1 MFQKLDDVVLK
12 HEELTKLLMD
22 PEVIS
27 DPKKIMEYNKA
38 LNSIDEVVKKYT
50 YYKAKKEEMETL
62 KEDLKTEKDHE
73 MKEMMLEE
81 IHTIE
86 EEIPVLEEELKILLL
101 PKDPN
106 DDKNVIMEIRAGEG
120 GDEDALFAAD
130 VFRMFTRYA
139 ERNRW
144 KTEIIDKSEIG
155 VGGLKEV
162 TFLIKGNGA
171 YSRLKFESG
180 VHRVQRVPA
189 TEASGRIHTSTITV
203 AVLPEIED
211 VSEVEINQSD
221 LKIDTYRSSGAGG
234 QHVNTTDSAVRITH
248 LPTGIVV
255 TSQDGRS
262 QIKNREAAM
271 KVLASKLYEMEYE
284 KQRKEVENERRS
296 QVGSGDRSEKIRT
309 YNFPQGRVTDHRIKL
324 TLHRLDSVLDGDLDE
339 MIDALIA
346 YDQAELLKAVGD
358 NE

>member
-106 DDKNVIMEIRAGEG
+106 DDKNVIMEIRAGAG
-120 GDEDALFAAD
+120 GDEAALFAAD

-189 TEASGRIHTSTITV
+189 TEASTV

-271 KVLASKLYEMEYE
+271 KVLASKLYEIEYE
-284 KQRKEVENERRS
+284 KQRKEVESERRS

>member
-50 YYKAKKEEMETL
+50 YYKAKKEEVETL
-62 KEDLKTEKDHE
+62 KEDLKSEKDPE

-81 IHTIE
+81 IHTID

-106 DDKNVIMEIRAGEG
+106 DDKNVIMEIRAGAG
-120 GDEDALFAAD
+120 GDEAALFAAD

-144 KTEIIDKSEIG
+144 KTEIIDKNEIG
-155 VGGLKEV
+155 VGRLKDV
-162 TFLIKGNGA
+162 TFLIKGHGA

-284 KQRKEVENERRS
+284 KQRREVESERRS

-324 TLHRLDSVLDGDLDE
+324 TLHRLDAVLDGDLDE